1 MTVIQAMD
9 NITGIN
15 ILELFEILLKLN
27 LYPQTTVYMFNLP
40 KGNIPKDLE
49 KLINLLPATPGISL

>member
-1 MTVIQAMD
+1 MN

-27 LYPQTTVYMFNLP
+27 LYPQTTVYMFDLP
-40 KGNIPKDLE
+40 KGNIPKDSE
-49 KLINLLPATPGISL
+49 RLINLLLAIPGISF